1 MVDANKNPRD
11 VRQTIPLNAA
21 EKTQMDQHCQR
32 EGRSNRK
39 FQTTALC
46 VLNRLPE
53 ETVGILLAFEPGKKL
68 WDAEQTKLRKGVG
81 GTATRGQKRG

>member
-1 MVDANKNPRD
+1 M
-11 VRQTIPLNAA
+11 
-21 EKTQMDQHCQR
+21 
-32 EGRSNRK
+32 K